1 MNTDQNTDKQERKSS
16 TWFPFQLVDV
26 RLYEITAERWDPEQE
41 APEEPPLSILLHP
54 GDEPPDAEEFGLLL
68 TFETVFF
75 SDGSPECTLYL
86 AIEGRFKAMVDI
98 STIKPEV
105 IEQFKS
111 DDAIVLF
118 WPYLRQMLH
127 DITDRMRLGIPPL
140 PVIDPRAL
148 VQLPSTGDE
157 TEENNEQVLKT

>member
-1 MNTDQNTDKQERKSS
+1 MNAGQNTDKQERELSALS
-16 TWFPFQLVDV
+16 PFQLVDV
-26 RLYEITAERWDPEQE
+26 RLYEIRAERWDPEQE
-41 APEEPPLSILLHP
+41 APAEFPLSILLHT

-68 TFETVFF
+68 TFETAFL
-75 SDGSPECTLYL
+75 SGDSPECTIFL
-86 AIEGRFKAMVDI
+86 AIEGRFQTVVDI

-127 DITDRMRLGIPPL
+127 DITNKMRLGVPPL
-140 PVIDPRAL
+140 PIIDPRAL
-148 VQLPSTGDE
+148 LSSTDE
-157 TEENNEQVLKT
+157 TEENNE